1 MTAPVQP
8 REEGPEEGP
17 PAEVNPAGSQAGRHG
32 VQSGQGRIGKPR
44 RRRIRRS
51 IVAVLVAVSCLLV
64 LLSTTVVWAHRTLL
78 DTGTFVGTVGPVFQ
92 DPVVASGV
100 ATRATDE
107 LFTELNLQ
115 ARLRDALPPKVSF
128 AAVPI
133 TNATKGYVAG
143 ELTKVLSS
151 PQFQAIWTATLTA
164 THKQL
169 VAVLR
174 GEKTPV
180 LSTSGGYIVLNTVP
194 LINQALGKVSGLA
207 SDLAGKPVTLPAIT
221 SADPP
226 QQAVTKLSQALG
238 VPLPASFGEI
248 TLVRSSDLATVRQ
261 GVKAFD
267 GLTLILPLVT
277 IVLIALALG
286 LSVNRRRTL
295 LQLAVGVSL
304 LMIVERR
311 SVLHEQSVLA
321 NAAHNPQVASSV
333 LDDLLHGFF
342 TLTAWVL
349 AVALVVLVIAVLCGP
364 YRWAVAMRAWVKQT
378 GHSIAT
384 ARGGGRHGPAVTWI
398 ASHAAGLPAGRRRR
412 RRDPAPDRQRV
423 VDQLPHHRRA
433 ARRLRDLPPADQA
446 SPARRDVARLRSRQP
461 GRPPDSHRRNLAKSG
476 SLDFRELA
484 MELPGLVLSPRS
496 AN

>member
-1 MTAPVQP
+1 
-8 REEGPEEGP
+8 
-17 PAEVNPAGSQAGRHG
+17 
-32 VQSGQGRIGKPR
+32 
-44 RRRIRRS
+44 
-51 IVAVLVAVSCLLV
+51 VLVAVSCLLV
-64 LLSTTVVWAHRTLL
+64 VLSTTVVWAHRTLL

-107 LFTELNLQ
+107 LFIELNLQ
-115 ARLRDALPPKVSF
+115 GRLRDALPPKVSF

-151 PQFQAIWTATLTA
+151 PQFQAIWTAALTA
-164 THKQL
+164 THRQL

-180 LSTSGGYIVLNTVP
+180 LSTSAGGYIVLNTVP

-207 SDLAGKPVTLPAIT
+207 SDLAGKPVTLPTIT

-226 QQAVTKLSQALG
+226 QQAVNKLSQALG
-238 VPLPASFGEI
+238 VQLPSNFGEI

-277 IVLIALALG
+277 IVLIALALW

-311 SVLHEQSVLA
+311 GVLHEQSVLA
-321 NAAHNPQVASSV
+321 NAAHNPQVALSV
-333 LDDLLHGFF
+333 LGDLLHGFF
-342 TLTAWVL
+342 VLTAWVL
-349 AVALVVLVIAVLCGP
+349 GVALVVLVIAVLCGP
-364 YRWAVAMRAWVKQT
+364 YRWAVAMRSWVKRT
-378 GHSIAT
+378 GRSIAG
-384 ARGGGRHGPAVTWI
+384 ARGGGRHGRVVTWM
-398 ASHAAGLPAGRRRR
+398 ASHAAGLQLAGAVVAGILLLIVPVSWISFLIIAVLLAAYEVYLQRIKPPPP
-412 RRDPAPDRQRV
+412 DEAP
-423 VDQLPHHRRA
+423 PPPPPGTRRA
-433 ARRLRDLPPADQA
+433 SRPA
-446 SPARRDVARLRSRQP
+446 
-461 GRPPDSHRRNLAKSG
+461 
-476 SLDFRELA
+476 
-484 MELPGLVLSPRS
+484 
-496 AN
+496 

>member
-1 MTAPVQP
+1 M
-8 REEGPEEGP
+8 
-17 PAEVNPAGSQAGRHG
+17 
-32 VQSGQGRIGKPR
+32 
-44 RRRIRRS
+44 
-51 IVAVLVAVSCLLV
+51 LVAVSCLLV
-64 LLSTTVVWAHRTLL
+64 LLSATVVWAHRTLL

-92 DPVVASGV
+92 DPAVASAV
-100 ATRATDE
+100 AARATDE

-143 ELTKVLSS
+143 ELANVLTS
-151 PQFQAIWTATLTA
+151 PRFQAIWTAALTA
-164 THKQL
+164 THRQL

-207 SDLAGKPVTLPAIT
+207 SDLAGKPVTLPTIT

-238 VPLPASFGEI
+238 VTLPGNFGEI

-277 IVLIALALG
+277 IVLIALSLG

-295 LQLAVGVSL
+295 LQLAAGVSL

-311 SVLHEQSVLA
+311 SVLHEQSTLA
-321 NAAHNPQVASSV
+321 NAAHNPQVAQAV
-333 LDDLLHGFF
+333 LGDLLHGFF
-342 TLTAWVL
+342 ILTAWVL
-349 AVALVVLVIAVLCGP
+349 GVALVVLVIAVLCGP
-364 YRWAVAMRAWVKQT
+364 YRWAVALRSWVKQA
-378 GHSIAT
+378 GHSITAARRRRPPRSGGHLDGL
-384 ARGGGRHGPAVTWI
+384 ARGRP
-398 ASHAAGLPAGRRRR
+398 PAGRRRR

-423 VDQLPHHRRA
+423 MDQLPHHRRA
-433 ARRLRDLPPADQA
+433 ARRLRGLPPADQA
-446 SPARRDVARLRSRQP
+446 SPTRRDLARLRSRQP
-461 GRPPDSHRRNLAKSG
+461 GGPPRLALAKARQSHTRSREITVPRIVRGAAILEAVEAGLLASG
-476 SLDFRELA
+476 EL
-484 MELPGLVLSPRS
+484 
-496 AN
+496 